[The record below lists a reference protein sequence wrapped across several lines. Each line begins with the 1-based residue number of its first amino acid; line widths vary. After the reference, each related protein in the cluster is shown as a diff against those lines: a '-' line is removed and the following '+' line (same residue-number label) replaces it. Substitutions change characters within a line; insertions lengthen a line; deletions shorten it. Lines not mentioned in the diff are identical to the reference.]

1 MPQVRHARLC
11 PIPPLG
17 PWKIHQRADSCISQ
31 GFTAFPLRAPC
42 CPLIAAGYPFSAPVR
57 SVLPFTPPNAPTE
70 QAPAHTPMM
79 SNELA
84 GIFVCFIFGLLFTF
98 VSWRAWTRQE
108 APGHHGRRHRR
119 KDSPFAFW
127 FYLSLHISMAIL
139 SLIFA
144 IVFSIHLLRSS
155 WRTVNSGG
163 EGSSRSLTL
172 SQTRNEPCERLCCR

>member
-1 MPQVRHARLC
+1 
-11 PIPPLG
+11 
-17 PWKIHQRADSCISQ
+17 
-31 GFTAFPLRAPC
+31 
-42 CPLIAAGYPFSAPVR
+42 
-57 SVLPFTPPNAPTE
+57 
-70 QAPAHTPMM
+70 MM

-84 GIFVCFIFGLLFTF
+84 GIFMCFIFGLLFTF
-98 VSWRAWTRQE
+98 VSWLSWTRQE

-172 SQTRNEPCERLCCR
+172 RPPLPVGGKMIPLHRWSCLQRQPSYDLKRMAFFG

>member
-1 MPQVRHARLC
+1 
-11 PIPPLG
+11 
-17 PWKIHQRADSCISQ
+17 
-31 GFTAFPLRAPC
+31 
-42 CPLIAAGYPFSAPVR
+42 
-57 SVLPFTPPNAPTE
+57 
-70 QAPAHTPMM
+70 MM

-84 GIFVCFIFGLLFTF
+84 GIFMCFIFCLLFTF

-155 WRTVNSGG
+155 WRTVNSTPNWQSM
-163 EGSSRSLTL
+163 ETTKHAVAAYIHPKPSATSDD
-172 SQTRNEPCERLCCR
+172 E